1 MLPAIG
7 NKTAAL
13 LRDLLPGFNPTI
25 EAAEPL
31 GGSGRKVPRLDL
43 PAAPVA
49 EYSFTPWFDGSGEQ
63 IPLGHKP

>member
-13 LRDLLPGFNPTI
+13 LKDLLPGFNLTI
-25 EAAEPL
+25 DVAEPL
-31 GGSGRKVPRLDL
+31 GGSGRRVASFDL
-43 PAAPVA
+43 PAAPGA
-49 EYSFTPWFDGSGEQ
+49 EFSFTLWFDESGEQ